1 MDYLGGGIMWL
12 IFLLSAIAIFFIV
25 IVAAWIAN
33 KLLISMKRDNRKYE
47 LEISNDFEHK
57 NIKTKGE
64 EEK

>member
-1 MDYLGGGIMWL
+1 MWT
-12 IFLLSAIAIFFIV
+12 IFLMSAIAIFFIV
-25 IVAAWIAN
+25 IIATWIVN
-33 KLLISMKRDNRKYE
+33 KLLISMKRDNHKYE

>member
-1 MDYLGGGIMWL
+1 MWA
-12 IFLLSAIAIFFIV
+12 IFLISVIAIFFIT
-25 IVAAWIAN
+25 IALAWVAN
-33 KLLISMKRDNRKYE
+33 KLLVSMKRDNHKYE

>member
-1 MDYLGGGIMWL
+1 MWA

-25 IVAAWIAN
+25 IALTWVAN
-33 KLLISMKRDNRKYE
+33 KLFISMKRDNHKYE

-57 NIKTKGE
+57 NINTKGE

>member
-1 MDYLGGGIMWL
+1 MFF
-12 IFLLSAIAIFFIV
+12 IFLISVIAIFFIAV
-25 IVAAWIAN
+25 TLCWIAN

-64 EEK
+64 EEA